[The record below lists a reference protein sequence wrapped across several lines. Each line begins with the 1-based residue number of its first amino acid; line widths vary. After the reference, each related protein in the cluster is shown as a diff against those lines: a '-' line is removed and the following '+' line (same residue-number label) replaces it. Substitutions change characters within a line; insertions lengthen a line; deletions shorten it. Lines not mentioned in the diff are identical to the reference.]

1 MSVNILNDIKE
12 KGYGVRKTIM
22 DDETI
27 IIAKIHRESI
37 VQWRNIVILSK
48 TL

>member
-22 DDETI
+22 DDDTI
-27 IIAKIHRESI
+27 TIQNTNLLLQNS
-37 VQWRNIVILSK
+37 
-48 TL
+48 